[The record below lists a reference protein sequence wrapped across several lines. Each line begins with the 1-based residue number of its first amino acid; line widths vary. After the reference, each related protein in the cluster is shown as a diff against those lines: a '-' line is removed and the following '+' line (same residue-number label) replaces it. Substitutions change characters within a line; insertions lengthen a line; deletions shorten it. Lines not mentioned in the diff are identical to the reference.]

1 MARRCQPRQIIGSIG
16 PSDHRTHRTIG
27 SSRHIGRRFETG
39 LAPVG
44 RSESRCRKPGRP
56 GRACLGRA
64 AGIRPARGRA
74 GLPLRSK
81 GRGTG
86 AVPHRHSRARI
97 QSIPVCIC
105 GCARPNAMLRKC
117 PAGRFFPASQPPP
130 AATGAHKDNND
141 LQNVSLRDGDLRA
154 RPRWPGCATRG
165 AQPMTAG
172 IGEPMCK
179 IAAAGAEHAR
189 IAPTDRTGFGP
200 TRALASS
207 CRVTAAIHDGTTR
220 RRSRPGQ
227 QGDRGCAAAG
237 SRHGAAV
244 HGTGPAAPRKLVRTR
259 GKSGAQRG
267 PALFTLTILPTGGI
281 RWKNFC

>member
-1 MARRCQPRQIIGSIG
+1 MPHAGKTRPSLPGAGRWNPPGAR
-16 PSDHRTHRTIG
+16 
-27 SSRHIGRRFETG
+27 SSR
-39 LAPVG
+39 LAITVQ
-44 RSESRCRKPGRP
+44 RSRQGC
-56 GRACLGRA
+56 
-64 AGIRPARGRA
+64 RPASAQSRPNPVNP
-74 GLPLRSK
+74 GLHLRM
-81 GRGTG
+81 
-86 AVPHRHSRARI
+86 P
-97 QSIPVCIC
+97 
-105 GCARPNAMLRKC
+105 RPNAMLLKC

-141 LQNVSLRDGDLRA
+141 LQNVSLRDGDLCA

-189 IAPTDRTGFGP
+189 IAPTDRTGFRP

-220 RRSRPGQ
+220 QRSRPGQ
-227 QGDRGCAAAG
+227 QGDRGCTAAG

-267 PALFTLTILPTGGI
+267 PALFTLSILPTGGI